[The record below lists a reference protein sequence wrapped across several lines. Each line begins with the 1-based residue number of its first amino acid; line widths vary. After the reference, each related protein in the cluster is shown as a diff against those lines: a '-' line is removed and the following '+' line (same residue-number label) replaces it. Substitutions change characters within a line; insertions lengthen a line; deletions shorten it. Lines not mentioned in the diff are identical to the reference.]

1 VRRLVYLASARR
13 DLASILDYITRQSGS
28 LAVGRG
34 FTDQLRGHCAKL
46 ARLPGTLGRA
56 RPELRPDI
64 RSTVHRGY
72 VIFFRYRDDTLEIV
86 SILEGHRDIDGHFGA
101 EVPDDRD

>member
-1 VRRLVYLASARR
+1 VRHLVYLASARR
-13 DLASILDYITRQSGS
+13 DLASILVDITRESAS

-34 FTDQLRGHCAKL
+34 FTVQLRGHCAKL

-64 RSTVHRGY
+64 RS
-72 VIFFRYRDDTLEIV
+72 I
-86 SILEGHRDIDGHFGA
+86 A
-101 EVPDDRD
+101 EAT